1 MQKESEQ
8 FSSTKETSFFLLQ
21 IAMAAVASNEIVL
34 APVSKQKKKR
44 ILPPLVSGTQTGS
57 YSQNQQLQRKRSDV
71 QPDMNRLSKLSPNI
85 LAQLK
90 AVEVENTLTPGH
102 IFKDIKDT
110 GIAEGKKI
118 SQLTLK
124 SGKQLDICLEE
135 GTFRRIAGM
144 KEETDASGSFKIRVV
159 ELEREPGRSL
169 GFYIRQGDGWNR
181 EDGIFISRINLG
193 SLVETN
199 GLLSMGDEILKVNNV
214 NVTRMPFDDVV
225 VIMQYVKKLVL
236 TVKILTSVSLTRT
249 WSMRHQTSFIQRQR
263 QSHTDSKLTDFVED
277 AKQSRNIHN
286 KDEASSQL
294 ANTFESEY
302 ERPDHPYERID
313 FIQEKP
319 PETIPKDLS
328 NTPEY
333 QPPLPP
339 LTSSS
344 ISEESLKVARDTQKP
359 HESTAEIEESS
370 TFSEFSTGT
379 LVTPMASHEIRYSGM
394 LSVTLHGLHNTV
406 TLADK
411 TTNIA
416 CTISVE
422 AVPKAEAR
430 VGFEDKSETFL
441 IDLENNTHFTILL
454 TSGELTASKSVH
466 LVQLFSSPNDRESR
480 NILLN
485 IEPIGRLKISLEY
498 QPMKVAVSRMS
509 PQGTSSSA
517 TSFKEF
523 IDSNPSQSGLP
534 LVVQRSV
541 QIIEQYGLETNG
553 LYSMCASEDAKT
565 EAFDATLSQM
575 KNQAEIKE
583 IVSRVSVHAFTGV
596 LKDFFRTLPEPFF
609 TNDTSLTLTE
619 AATMENAQSVV
630 EKFVEC
636 LPEEVLTT
644 LHFLL
649 THFKD
654 VFKHSSANGVTVGS
668 LAKMFGP
675 LLLTPTLDPT
685 AKADPLAEDFEAQAN
700 VLKIILSMQIV

>member
-1 MQKESEQ
+1 
-8 FSSTKETSFFLLQ
+8 
-21 IAMAAVASNEIVL
+21 MAAIASNEIVL

-44 ILPPLVSGTQTGS
+44 ILPPLVSGTQMES

-71 QPDMNRLSKLSPNI
+71 EPDMNRLSKLSPHI

-102 IFKDIKDT
+102 IYKDLTDT
-110 GIAEGKKI
+110 GIAEGIKM
-118 SQLTLK
+118 SQITLK
-124 SGKQLDICLEE
+124 SGKKLDICLEE

-144 KEETDASGSFKIRVV
+144 KEEMDASGSFKIRIV

-181 EDGIFISRINLG
+181 EDGIFISRVNLG

-236 TVKILTSVSLTRT
+236 TVKILTSVSLTHT

-263 QSHTDSKLTDFVED
+263 QSHTDSKLTDFEED
-277 AKQSRNIHN
+277 AKQGRNTHN

-294 ANTFESEY
+294 ANTSETEY

-319 PETIPKDLS
+319 PETITKDLS
-328 NTPEY
+328 SPPEY
-333 QPPLPP
+333 ELPLPP

-344 ISEESLKVARDTQKP
+344 NSEESLQADTQKP
-359 HESTAEIEESS
+359 HESMAEIEECL
-370 TFSEFSTGT
+370 TFIEFSIGT
-379 LVTPMASHEIRYSGM
+379 LETSVASHEIQYSGM

-422 AVPKAEAR
+422 AVPKADAQ
-430 VGFEDKSETFL
+430 VGFEDKSEIFL
-441 IDLENNTHFTILL
+441 IDLVNNTHFTISL
-454 TSGELTASKSVH
+454 TSGELTASKRIH
-466 LVQLFSSPNDRESR
+466 LVQLFSSPNDRESQ

-509 PQGTSSSA
+509 PHGISPSA

-534 LVVQRSV
+534 LVVQRSI
-541 QIIEQYGLETNG
+541 QIIEQYGLETSG
-553 LYSMCASEDAKT
+553 LYSMCASEDAKE
-565 EAFDATLSQM
+565 EAFNATLSQM
-575 KNQAEIKE
+575 KSQAEIKE

-609 TNDTSLTLTE
+609 TNDTCLTLTE
-619 AATMENAQSVV
+619 AATMENAQGVM

-636 LPEEVLTT
+636 LPEEVLAT

-649 THFKD
+649 THFKT
-654 VFKHSSANGVTVGS
+654 VFKHSSANGVTVDS

>member
-1 MQKESEQ
+1 
-8 FSSTKETSFFLLQ
+8 
-21 IAMAAVASNEIVL
+21 MAAIASNEIVL

-44 ILPPLVSGTQTGS
+44 IIPPLVSGTQMES

-71 QPDMNRLSKLSPNI
+71 EPDMNRLSKLSPHI

-102 IFKDIKDT
+102 IYKDLTDT
-110 GIAEGKKI
+110 GIAEGTKR
-118 SQLTLK
+118 SQITLK
-124 SGKQLDICLEE
+124 SGKKLDICLEE
-135 GTFRRIAGM
+135 GTFGRIAGM
-144 KEETDASGSFKIRVV
+144 KEEMDASGSFKIRIV

-181 EDGIFISRINLG
+181 EDGIFISRVNLG

-214 NVTRMPFDDVV
+214 DVTRMPFDDVV

-236 TVKILTSVSLTRT
+236 TVKILTSVSLTHT

-263 QSHTDSKLTDFVED
+263 QSHMGSKLTDFEED
-277 AKQSRNIHN
+277 AKESRNTHN

-294 ANTFESEY
+294 ANTSESEY

-319 PETIPKDLS
+319 PETITKDLS
-328 NTPEY
+328 SPPEY
-333 QPPLPP
+333 EPPLPP

-344 ISEESLKVARDTQKP
+344 ISEESLRADTQKP
-359 HESTAEIEESS
+359 HESMAEIEECL

-379 LVTPMASHEIRYSGM
+379 LETSVASHEIHYSGM

-422 AVPKAEAR
+422 AVPKVDTQ
-430 VGFEDKSETFL
+430 VGFEDKSEIFL
-441 IDLENNTHFTILL
+441 IDLVNNTHFTISL
-454 TSGELTASKSVH
+454 TSGELTAPKRIH
-466 LVQLFSSPNDRESR
+466 LAQLFSSPNDRKSQ

-509 PQGTSSSA
+509 PHGISPSA

-534 LVVQRSV
+534 LVVQGSV
-541 QIIEQYGLETNG
+541 QIIEQYGLEISG
-553 LYSMCASEDAKT
+553 LYSMCASEDAKE
-565 EAFDATLSQM
+565 EAFNATLSQM

-609 TNDTSLTLTE
+609 TNDTCLTLTE
-619 AATMENAQSVV
+619 AATMENAQSVM

-636 LPEEVLTT
+636 LPEEVLAT

-649 THFKD
+649 THFKT
-654 VFKHSSANGVTVGS
+654 VFKHSSANGVTVDS